1 MPYNCSKTVKIL
13 WKSNDAFFVS
23 HTLARNHTTSPC
35 ALWFLLQLYTS
46 NKTII
51 RVTLSSA
58 LRIQMYYKNLQLH
71 LLYFEA
77 WYYFYYHLQV
87 TLLPFSSTL
96 GAEDYST
103 SSVQCLFL
111 LIQISLSFLNWP
123 CKLAY
128 KQQCLYFYIAVRDV
142 C

>member
-1 MPYNCSKTVKIL
+1 MKKQWCIFCLSHLSPESYHFPMCTVIPSPTIYFQQNDY
-13 WKSNDAFFVS
+13 KSLCPQHLES
-23 HTLARNHTTSPC
+23 RCIT
-35 ALWFLLQLYTS
+35 
-46 NKTII
+46 
-51 RVTLSSA
+51 
-58 LRIQMYYKNLQLH
+58 RILQLH

-103 SSVQCLFL
+103 SSVQCLFH